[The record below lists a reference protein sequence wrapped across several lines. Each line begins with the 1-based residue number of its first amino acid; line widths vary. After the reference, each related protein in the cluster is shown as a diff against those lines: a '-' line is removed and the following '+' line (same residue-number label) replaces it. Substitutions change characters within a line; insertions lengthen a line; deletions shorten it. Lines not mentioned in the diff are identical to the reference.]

1 MDFEFKQQKEM
12 EMIKKRI
19 HILKNVHNFFSD
31 TKNDFLA
38 DKFFKRR
45 NIFEN
50 KKEILNKK
58 VDK

>member
-12 EMIKKRI
+12 EMKKKRI
-19 HILKNVHNFFSD
+19 HILKNVHHFFSD